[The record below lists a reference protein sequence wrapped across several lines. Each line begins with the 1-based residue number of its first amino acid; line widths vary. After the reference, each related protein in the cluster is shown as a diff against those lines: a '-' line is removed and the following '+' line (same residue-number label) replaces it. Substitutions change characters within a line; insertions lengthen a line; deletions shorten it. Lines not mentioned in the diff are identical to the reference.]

1 LENAADSYV
10 AVLSDIIQKHVNFTA
25 QEAIIVIKDIF
36 RKYPNRYE
44 SILATMC
51 ESLEK
56 LDDPQAKMAMI
67 WILGQ
72 YADRIENS
80 DAFLSE
86 FLKTFL
92 DEPVDIQL
100 TLLTATVKLFLKRPS
115 AGSDMVTCVLEWAT
129 EEVAHPDCR
138 DRGYMYMRLLSEE
151 VSVAKEV
158 VLGQL
163 PPIKSHLERLDR
175 HILDQML
182 LNGTTLTTV
191 FHRQP
196 HTVSRGFKMRY
207 LPDSPALE
215 DGARMYASSHL
226 HFAPSI

>member
-1 LENAADSYV
+1 MENAADSYV

-100 TLLTATVKLFLKRPS
+100 TLLTA
-115 AGSDMVTCVLEWAT
+115 
-129 EEVAHPDCR
+129 
-138 DRGYMYMRLLSEE
+138 LS
-151 VSVAKEV
+151 
-158 VLGQL
+158 L
-163 PPIKSHLERLDR
+163 I
-175 HILDQML
+175 HI
-182 LNGTTLTTV
+182 
-191 FHRQP
+191 
-196 HTVSRGFKMRY
+196 
-207 LPDSPALE
+207 
-215 DGARMYASSHL
+215 
-226 HFAPSI
+226 